1 MCYYGSG
8 WWPSGETVK
17 TKFCPSFAHLLIMH
31 NKVQT
36 SELVKNSFS
45 CIMMLTMN
53 TIPFDLGAGM
63 AGVAIR
69 DTCRNHGLWV
79 ADL

>member
-1 MCYYGSG
+1 M
-8 WWPSGETVK
+8 K
-17 TKFCPSFAHLLIMH
+17 LLKRSFAHLFPHLLVMH

-53 TIPFDLGAGM
+53 TISFDLGERAWPVWQSGLRAEIM
-63 AGVAIR
+63 AL
-69 DTCRNHGLWV
+69 GLF
-79 ADL
+79 